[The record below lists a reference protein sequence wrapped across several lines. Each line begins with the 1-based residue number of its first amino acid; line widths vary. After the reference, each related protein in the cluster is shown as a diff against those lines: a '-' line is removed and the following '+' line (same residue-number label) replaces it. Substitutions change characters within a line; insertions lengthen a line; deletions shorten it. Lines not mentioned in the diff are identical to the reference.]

1 MGINDDEQIDDT
13 EDFSAPAAD
22 PVLIAL
28 ELCKL
33 ANNKTVAAAIKKLR
47 RLDRQYA
54 DIQALTSK
62 LRLLPCLL
70 GQNKQM

>member
-28 ELCKL
+28 EL
-33 ANNKTVAAAIKKLR
+33 
-47 RLDRQYA
+47 
-54 DIQALTSK
+54 
-62 LRLLPCLL
+62 
-70 GQNKQM
+70 